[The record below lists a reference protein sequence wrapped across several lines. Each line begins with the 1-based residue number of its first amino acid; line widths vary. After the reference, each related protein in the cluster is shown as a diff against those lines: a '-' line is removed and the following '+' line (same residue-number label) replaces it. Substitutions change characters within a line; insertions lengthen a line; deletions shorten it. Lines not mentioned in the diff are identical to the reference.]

1 MIDNLRY
8 DFSIRLIAGPANLKR
23 VYQSEWNLGVV
34 REHLSRAYLR
44 HLELRRDEVPDFGCY
59 PFNIPAVFRLDKLE
73 FHPRVTFLL
82 GENGSGKSTLLEAL
96 AIKLSI
102 NAEGGSKN
110 SRESLRPSESCLAN
124 YLTLARGHRREARGF
139 FLRAESAYNTQYF
152 ALHHQQSHGEA
163 FLGLVRDGLHAR
175 GVYLLDEPESALSPQ
190 RQLAF
195 LAAIQELVAKDCQLI
210 IGTHSP
216 ILAAYPD
223 AWIYELSSEGINR
236 VNYEELEAYRL
247 TREFVRNPDQFLSR
261 LGL

>member
-1 MIDNLRY
+1 M
-8 DFSIRLIAGPANLKR
+8 K
-23 VYQSEWNLGVV
+23 
-34 REHLSRAYLR
+34 EHLSRAYLR
-44 HLELRRDEVPDFGCY
+44 YLELRRHEVPDFGCY
-59 PFNIPAVFRLDKLE
+59 PFSIPAISRLDRLE

-110 SRESLRPSESCLAN
+110 SRDSIRPSESCLSN
-124 YLTLARGHRREARGF
+124 YLTLARGYRRETRGF
-139 FLRAESAYNTQYF
+139 FLRAESAYNTQHF

-190 RQLAF
+190 RQLVF
-195 LAAIQELVAKDCQLI
+195 LAAIQELVAKDCQLV

-223 AWIYELSSEGINR
+223 AWIYELSTEGVNR
-236 VNYEELEAYRL
+236 VDYEELEAYRL
-247 TREFVRNPDQFLSR
+247 TREFVSNPERF
-261 LGL
+261 LGLLGL